1 MGSLFASRGK
11 RKPGTSPASA
21 GDGARAGRPPSA
33 FRDALASFSLAPFR
47 WIWLAALSG
56 NSGRFAVI
64 LVAGWEAYRL
74 GGHSALWPSMVS
86 FFLLFPIMVFGLV
99 SGSFADRLNRA
110 KLAAAGQA
118 VNASACAIAGVLT
131 LTHAISLAGV
141 LIASAF
147 VGIGNAIQGPAWQAL
162 VPAIVGTERMV
173 NAALATRIAQ
183 QGSELI
189 GPAIG
194 TLVLTTAG
202 PGWAFLLCTV
212 LYAAGMLM
220 MLQVRHSARAVI
232 VTSARTGM
240 GEQVRDGVTYIRG
253 TAPLGLLFVWVTCH
267 CSLTMA
273 TFGILPTIASV
284 NFHGAAGVYGLLL
297 TAFGAGAILGPISLM
312 TLRGQP
318 GPGWTLFVTGVL
330 SGAPLVV
337 LGLTQQEWLAV
348 LMSLLAGMGQS
359 VFMAM
364 IYASVMK
371 CARNSMRGRVASVQ
385 LSVTTGAMGM
395 ASLGWGALVSVVSA
409 GVLLAAP
416 GAVFVVVCL
425 VLAGRM
431 PTLNRSVRA
440 QDEVVRALDLGRL
453 APEAAPG
460 QPAG

>member
-1 MGSLFASRGK
+1 MGTFFSPRGGRPDRSGGADENLK
-11 RKPGTSPASA
+11 GTRQPGTF
-21 GDGARAGRPPSA
+21 REA
-33 FRDALASFSLAPFR
+33 FASFSLVSFR
-47 WIWLAALSG
+47 WIWMAALSG

-74 GGHSALWPSMVS
+74 GGHSALWPSLVS

-99 SGSFADRLNRA
+99 SGSFADRFNRA

-118 VNASACAIAGVLT
+118 VNASACAVAGLLT
-131 LTHAISLAGV
+131 LAHAITLSGV
-141 LIASAF
+141 VVAAAF

-189 GPAIG
+189 GPALG

-202 PGWAFLLCTV
+202 PGWAFLLCAA
-212 LYAAGMLM
+212 LYAAGMAM
-220 MLQVRHSARAVI
+220 MLQVRHSART
-232 VTSARTGM
+232 VTVATPRTGM
-240 GEQVRDGVTYIRG
+240 GEQVRDGVSYIRG
-253 TAPLGLLFVWVTCH
+253 TAPLGLLFIWVTCH

-312 TLRGQP
+312 ALRGQP

-337 LGLTQQEWLAV
+337 LGLTSLVWLAV

-364 IYASVMK
+364 IYASVMR
-371 CARNSMRGRVASVQ
+371 CARNAMRGRVASVQ

-409 GVLLAAP
+409 GVLLAVP

-425 VLAGRM
+425 VLAGQM

-440 QDEVVRALDLGRL
+440 QDEVVRGLERGRL

-460 QPAG
+460 QAAG